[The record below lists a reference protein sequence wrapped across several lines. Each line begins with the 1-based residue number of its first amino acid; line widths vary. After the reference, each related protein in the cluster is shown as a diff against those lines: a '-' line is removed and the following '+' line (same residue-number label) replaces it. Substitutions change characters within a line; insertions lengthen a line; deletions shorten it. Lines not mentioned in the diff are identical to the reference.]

1 MFQVTTG
8 IKRLL
13 KVQKSDCRIKEI
25 PGGTWAGKTYDI
37 IAIAIDRAIKEQ
49 GLDMTVVAE
58 TITAVKA
65 GALKDFKNIMR
76 ETNRWDISRYNHTDR
91 IYTFTGGSTIQFTSF
106 PDEDSA
112 KQAGKRDWLFINEVN
127 TIPQPICDALMI
139 RTEGDIWVDYNPTAT
154 FWFNREF
161 TGKDGT
167 ITERLTYRDNE
178 ALPESILDEL
188 QSRRIKSKTSEF
200 WKNWCDVYLDG
211 KTGRLE
217 GVCIPDWKEISHLP
231 VDAKG
236 QLECRVLRHGM
247 DFGYT
252 NDPTATI
259 ALYKWND
266 AYILDEIF
274 CMKGLLNSD
283 IDRMLK
289 SNDVTGIIAAD
300 LAEPKSIAE
309 LKTYGHDIMGAPKG
323 KDSIVYG
330 INLLNQNE
338 IYVTSRSKNLI
349 NELHNYIY
357 IKDKEGNKGNK
368 PIDAFNHCIDAS
380 RYALTSELDNP
391 TRGQYFI
398 S

>member
-13 KVQKSDCRIKEI
+13 KVQKSDCRIKEV

-112 KQAGKRDWLFINEVN
+112 KQAGKRGWLFINEVN
-127 TIPQPICDALMI
+127 TIAQPICDSLMI

-154 FWFNREF
+154 FWFNREYS
-161 TGKDGT
+161 GKDGT

-178 ALPESILDEL
+178 ALPKSILDEL
-188 QSRRIKSKTSEF
+188 QTRRIKSKTSEF

-217 GVCIPDWKEISHLP
+217 GVCIPDWKEIELP
-231 VDAKG
+231 KEAR
-236 QLECRVLRHGM
+236 LLCYGM
-247 DFGYT
+247 DFGYS
-252 NDPTATI
+252 NDPTTLI
-259 ALYKWND
+259 ALYKYNNT
-266 AYILDEIF
+266 YIFDEIIYQ
-274 CMKGLLNSD
+274 KRLLNSD
-283 IDRMLK
+283 ISDLIK
-289 SNDVTGIIAAD
+289 SNDVTDIIYAD
-300 LAEPKSIAE
+300 SAEPKSIAE
-309 LKTYGHDIMGAPKG
+309 LNHHGHKVLPCVKG

-330 INLLNQNE
+330 VNLINQNE
-338 IYVTSRSKNLI
+338 VYITSRSKNII
-349 NELHNYIY
+349 NELHNYIW
-357 IKDKEGNKGNK
+357 IKDKEGNKVNK
-368 PIDAFNHCIDAS
+368 PIDAFNHCIDAM
-380 RYALTSELDNP
+380 RYALTTQLDNP